1 MSFFVSFSYQIES
14 SRLAFFL
21 FLLFINVMVLH
32 CLCLFGTR
40 IEREIRSYY
49 TMGMYCS
56 YSYDKYHD
64 QKQLEEKTYFS
75 MWFQRNR
82 VHHGEEGMVW
92 CQKQEAD
99 RSHLIC
105 T

>member
-1 MSFFVSFSYQIES
+1 MYSSY
-14 SRLAFFL
+14 F
-21 FLLFINVMVLH
+21 
-32 CLCLFGTR
+32 
-40 IEREIRSYY
+40 
-49 TMGMYCS
+49 
-56 YSYDKYHD
+56 YDKCHD

-99 RSHLIC
+99 RAHIIC
-105 T
+105 TQETDKGRAASGMGYKLAEHIPSDVLVQ